1 MSNDENEVVGGFIA
15 VIICLAIVM
24 IASRKRTNNA
34 GLNDEA
40 KG

>member
-1 MSNDENEVVGGFIA
+1 MMGNEVVGGVIA
-15 VIICLAIVM
+15 VIICVAIVM

-34 GLNDEA
+34 DPKDDA

>member
-1 MSNDENEVVGGFIA
+1 MENELAGGVIA

-24 IASRKRTNNA
+24 IASRKGTKNA
-34 GLNDEA
+34 DSKDEA